1 MGGVEEVFQISWL
14 LINRMKRKTA
24 ENDEKDTGKK
34 KKISKHLE
42 ELGIGGVWDGSTS
55 PNLVPTK
62 PDFPSRVYYV
72 IFVSIVFIYTNL
84 D

>member
-1 MGGVEEVFQISWL
+1 M
-14 LINRMKRKTA
+14 MKKTL
-24 ENDEKDTGKK
+24 GKR

-42 ELGIGGVWDGSTS
+42 ELGIGGVWDGSTG
-55 PNLVPTK
+55 PNLGPTK
-62 PDFPSRVYYV
+62 SDFLSRVYNV